1 MILLDTGYFLAL
13 VRPRDALFPRAQT
26 WAQAVSGEFLVT
38 EYVLWETANAL
49 SQPAERPKFHALLA
63 RLQSSPVTEL
73 LAASPELWQAGVQLH
88 AERIDKEWSLTDCIS
103 FLVMWQRG
111 IVQALA
117 YDHHFEQAGF
127 EALLRRDPL

>member
-13 VRPRDALFPRAQT
+13 VRPRDALFPRAQA

-73 LAASPELWQAGVQLH
+73 LAASLELWQAGVQLH